1 MVPSRDLP
9 AHVGVASVCFP
20 MDRSEPTR
28 SAFSGIW
35 GISMTVA
42 VSTTALPTIFSEPVS
57 PGTIGAPTG
66 IDVSGEWAAER
77 GRSGCASIA
86 VLRRVRGGAPQE
98 ALAVTAAEFVQHV
111 GLFGVFDA
119 FGDDVEGERVG
130 EGEHVRTIEVACP
143 APSALVLSS
152 PSTNERSMLMTLTK
166 RRLR

>member
-1 MVPSRDLP
+1 
-9 AHVGVASVCFP
+9 
-20 MDRSEPTR
+20 
-28 SAFSGIW
+28 
-35 GISMTVA
+35 
-42 VSTTALPTIFSEPVS
+42 
-57 PGTIGAPTG
+57 
-66 IDVSGEWAAER
+66 
-77 GRSGCASIA
+77 
-86 VLRRVRGGAPQE
+86 VRGGAPQE